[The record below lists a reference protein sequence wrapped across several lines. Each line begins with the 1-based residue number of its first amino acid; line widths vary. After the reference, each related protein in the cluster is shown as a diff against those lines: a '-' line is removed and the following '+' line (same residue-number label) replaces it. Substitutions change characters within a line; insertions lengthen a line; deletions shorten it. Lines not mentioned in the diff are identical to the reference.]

1 LWAVRFGSI
10 PVDGFEE
17 KTMTVEALD
26 HFNIVTRDLD
36 RAEAFYR
43 ELLDL
48 EARPGPRPLTHATAR
63 WMYDTGGRAVLHLNG
78 LDAPRIFDRDM
89 APSAT
94 GALHHIALRC
104 TGYDETLARI
114 AAMALDHRANAVAA
128 AGLRQLFVHDPDGV
142 LLELNF
148 FGD

>member
-1 LWAVRFGSI
+1 MA
-10 PVDGFEE
+10 
-17 KTMTVEALD
+17 VEALD

-36 RAEAFYR
+36 RAERFYR
-43 ELLDL
+43 DLLDL
-48 EARPGPRPLTHATAR
+48 ETRPAPPPLTHATAR
-63 WMYDTGGRAVLHLNG
+63 WLHDAAGRAVLHLNG
-78 LDAPRIFDRDM
+78 LDAPRMFDRDM
-89 APSAT
+89 TPGTT

-114 AAMALDHRANAVAA
+114 GAMALDHHANSVVAA
-128 AGLRQLFVHDPDGV
+128 RLRQLFVHDPDGV

>member
-1 LWAVRFGSI
+1 MAVE
-10 PVDGFEE
+10 V
-17 KTMTVEALD
+17 LD

-36 RAEAFYR
+36 RAEAFYH
-43 ELLDL
+43 ELLEL
-48 EARPGPRPLTHATAR
+48 ESRPAPPPLTRATAR
-63 WMYDTGGRAVLHLNG
+63 WMYDKGERAVLHLNG
-78 LDAPRIFDRDM
+78 LGAPRVFDRDM
-89 APSAT
+89 APAPT

-104 TGYDETLARI
+104 SGYDATLARV
-114 AAMALDHRANAVAA
+114 AAMALDHRINTVAA